1 MVFTATMIWEV
12 EVLVVEHWRLKVL
25 VPFNYIMIIN
35 HLTANIA
42 DSAKNKYNPY
52 FILWR

>member
-42 DSAKNKYNPY
+42 DSAKNKHNPY